1 MLFRGRQAVSQ
12 IETQIHRIALRLL
25 DNTIIIEIQLSLII
39 SMNIFLKLCLKYN
52 FFEIWNCQI

>member
-1 MLFRGRQAVSQ
+1 MYMNISQ
-12 IETQIHRIALRLL
+12 IETQIHRIALRLF

-52 FFEIWNCQI
+52 FFEIWNGQI